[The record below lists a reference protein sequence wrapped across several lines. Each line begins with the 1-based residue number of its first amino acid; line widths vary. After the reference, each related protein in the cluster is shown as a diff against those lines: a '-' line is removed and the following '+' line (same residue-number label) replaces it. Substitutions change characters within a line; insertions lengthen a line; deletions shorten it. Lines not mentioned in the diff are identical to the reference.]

1 MEREK
6 QMKCPYCLKE
16 VPENAVKCAYC
27 GEWLI
32 PEAKYIFQFTPRS
45 ATRIILLWILSCGFY
60 LFYWF
65 YWNWKWIN
73 FYKKTNLNAL
83 FRTLGLLIP
92 ILNICLMA
100 GQLGRIRKFARDA
113 GIEPTFTVG
122 WTVLGI
128 IVFSNLCYLFL
139 PIHPAISGVWAFLAL
154 YPLLDVQ
161 STLNLLWERDKRLRK
176 ELSRPFITA
185 GEIVLIIIGFCC
197 WMSSIGY
204 FVLIHALE

>member
-1 MEREK
+1 
-6 QMKCPYCLKE
+6 MKCPYCLKE
-16 VPENAVKCAYC
+16 IPENAVKCAYC

-100 GQLGRIRKFARDA
+100 GQLGRIRKFAKDA

-122 WTVLGI
+122 RATLGI
-128 IVFSNLCYLFL
+128 IVFSNLYYSILTNPDSLSYYPSTSSFL
-139 PIHPAISGVWAFLAL
+139 LGACAFLTL
-154 YPLLDVQ
+154 YILLDVQ
-161 STLNLLWERDKRLRK
+161 RTLNLLWERDKRLRK
-176 ELSRPFITA
+176 ELSRPSITI
-185 GEIVLIIIGFCC
+185 GEILLIIIGI
-197 WMSSIGY
+197 SSVIVS
-204 FVLIHALE
+204 FL